1 MKKLLRFFSGGT
13 LLIGLFILI
22 EVGVVVVID
31 IGVDTYIINGIL
43 NACGIPADSMIA
55 LEANLYYFI
64 AVTILKFFF
73 TVLAIVLFFR
83 IINKWEDPEFKI
95 PWLVFLFALPM
106 VTCVFYLIFA
116 NHGLPHKEKKVM
128 KAYYKGI
135 QPYFE
140 ESKKNNDL
148 VAEELGNA
156 CGAFRYI
163 ANTAHTGI
171 QKDNRMTY
179 YKNGEQFFPAFI
191 EGLKQ
196 AKEFIFIEFFI
207 ITDGEEWTAVQ
218 EVLKEKAQQGVDV
231 RIIYDDMGSGGT
243 ISTFTPRRLRKYG
256 IKAYKFHPFRPIL
269 SGVFNNRDHR
279 KIVVIDHQMAF
290 TGGINLADEYANKIE
305 RFGYWKDTMV
315 KIEGSGISNLI
326 STFLANYG
334 IASKSGSEKLFKK
347 NLTKSLMNTFEE
359 NNIGFNQKRISIKRV
374 KDIVHEKY
382 ETSVAIMA
390 SPMFHKSPKETA
402 EIIVSKIHIPEI
414 ERAEIGDNGLI
425 TFYIQNDFDKFL
437 KHKYPVYRGEGYVMP
452 FGDGPGDID
461 AALIGEQNYINILN
475 YAKKKVYI
483 STPYLVPTYQ
493 LFDALKNAALRGVD
507 VRLIIPGIPDKKFVY
522 LVAKAH
528 FKPLLEAGVK
538 IYKYTPGFNH
548 MKSMLADD
556 ELSFVGTINFDFRSL
571 VHHFECG
578 TIIYN
583 SKVNEAIHDD
593 FEEMLSQS
601 EQVSQSYKLNIF
613 GRILCG
619 IVKLIMPLL

>member
-1 MKKLLRFFSGGT
+1 MKKLLRFLSGGT

-55 LEANLYYFI
+55 LYTNLYYLI
-64 AVTILKFFF
+64 AVTLLRIFF
-73 TVLAIVLFFR
+73 TILAIILFFR

-116 NHGLPHKEKKVM
+116 NHGLPRKEKKVM
-128 KAYYKGI
+128 KSYYKGI
-135 QPYFE
+135 APFFE
-140 ESKKNNDL
+140 ENKKRNNSTVD
-148 VAEELGNA
+148 ELGYA
-156 CGAFRYI
+156 GGAFKFI
-163 ANTAHTGI
+163 ANTAHMGI
-171 QKDNRMTY
+171 HADNRVTY
-179 YKNGEQFFPAFI
+179 YKNGETFFPEFI
-191 EGLKQ
+191 ECLKK

-207 ITDGEEWTAVQ
+207 ITDGEEWSAVQ

-231 RIIYDDMGSGGT
+231 RIIYDDMGSGGN
-243 ISTFTPRRLRKYG
+243 ISTFTPRRLRKFG

-290 TGGINLADEYANKIE
+290 TGGCNLADEYANKIE

-315 KIEGSGISNLI
+315 KIEGSGIANLI

-347 NLTKSLMNTFEE
+347 NLSKKLLAYFEE
-359 NNIGFNQKRISIKRV
+359 NNIAFSEKRLSIKRV

-382 ETSVAIMA
+382 ETNVALMA
-390 SPMFHKSPKETA
+390 SPHMGKSPKECA
-402 EIIVSKIHIPEI
+402 EMLSKVIKMPEI
-414 ERAEIGDNGLI
+414 EKIEIANNGTI
-425 TFYIQNDFDKFL
+425 TIYIQNDFDKFL
-437 KHKYPVYRGEGYVMP
+437 KHEYKAFKGEGYVMP

-461 AALIGEQNYINILN
+461 SALIGEQNYINILN
-475 YAKKKVYI
+475 YAQKKVYI

-507 VRLIIPGIPDKKFVY
+507 VRLIVPGIPDKKFVY

-578 TIIYN
+578 TLIYKSEAN
-583 SKVNEAIHDD
+583 KAIHDD
-593 FEEMLSQS
+593 FEEMLAQS
-601 EQVSQSYKLNIF
+601 EQVSQSYKLNIW

>member
-1 MKKLLRFFSGGT
+1 MKKLFRFLTGGT

-22 EVGVVVVID
+22 EIGIVLIID
-31 IGVDTYIINGIL
+31 IGIDAYIIDAI
-43 NACGIPADSMIA
+43 CTA
-55 LEANLYYFI
+55 LGTPLETQIEVNVYY
-64 AVTILKFFF
+64 ALVVTLVRIFFYI
-73 TVLAIVLFFR
+73 LAIVLFFR
-83 IINKWEDPEFKI
+83 IVNKWEDPEFKI

-106 VTCVFYLIFA
+106 LTCVFYLIFA
-116 NHGLPHKEKKVM
+116 SHGLPRKEKRVM
-128 KAYYKGI
+128 KTYYTGI
-135 QPYFE
+135 QPFFDE
-140 ESKKNNDL
+140 NKKNNDL
-148 VAEELGNA
+148 LVEELGSA
-156 CGAFRYI
+156 CGAFQYV
-163 ANTAHTGI
+163 ASTAHMGI
-171 QKDNRMTY
+171 HKDNRITY

-191 EGLKQ
+191 EGLKK

-207 ITDGEEWTAVQ
+207 ITDGKEWSAVQ
-218 EVLKEKAQQGVDV
+218 EVLKEKAQEGVDV
-231 RIIYDDMGSGGT
+231 RIIYDDMGSGGN
-243 ISTFTPRRLRKYG
+243 ISTFTPKRLRKYG

-290 TGGINLADEYANKIE
+290 TGGINLADEYANEIE

-315 KIEGSGISNLI
+315 KIEGSGITNLI

-347 NLTKSLMNTFEE
+347 TLSNSLISLFKKNDISFNTKRL
-359 NNIGFNQKRISIKRV
+359 SIMKV

-382 ETSVAIMA
+382 ITTAAIMA
-390 SPMFHKSPKETA
+390 SPMFGKAPKETA
-402 EIIVSKIHIPEI
+402 EFIVSNIRIPEI
-414 ERAEIGDNGLI
+414 EKAEIADSGLI
-425 TFYIQNDFDKFL
+425 TFYLQNDFDKFL
-437 KHKYPVYRGEGYVMP
+437 KHKYPVYKGEGYVMP

-461 AALIGEQNYINILN
+461 SALIGEQNYINILHS
-475 YAKKKVYI
+475 AKKKVYI
-483 STPYLVPTYQ
+483 STPYLIPTYQ
-493 LFDALKNAALRGVD
+493 LCDALINASLRGVD
-507 VRLIIPGIPDKKFVY
+507 VRLIVPGIPDKKMVY

-528 FKPLLEAGVK
+528 FKPLLEAGIK

-578 TIIYN
+578 TLIYKSEAN
-583 SKVNEAIHDD
+583 KAIHDD

-601 EQVSQSYKLNIF
+601 EQVPQNYKLNIF

-619 IVKLIMPLL
+619 IIKLIFPLL

>member
-1 MKKLLRFFSGGT
+1 MKKLFRFLSGGT
-13 LLIGLFILI
+13 LLIALFIII
-22 EVGVVVVID
+22 EVGVVLVID
-31 IGVDTYIINGIL
+31 IGIDTYIL
-43 NACGIPADSMIA
+43 NAIFNAAGTPLIVQIEVAAYYTLTVMI
-55 LEANLYYFI
+55 I
-64 AVTILKFFF
+64 RFFF
-73 TVLAIVLFFR
+73 LILAIVLFFR

-128 KAYYKGI
+128 KTYYKGI
-135 QPYFE
+135 EPFSIINKKHDE
-140 ESKKNNDL
+140 EIVN
-148 VAEELGNA
+148 ELGDA
-156 CGAFRYI
+156 CGAFKYI
-163 ANTAHTGI
+163 ANTAKVGI
-171 QKDNRMTY
+171 HKDNRITY
-179 YKNGEQFFPAFI
+179 YKNGESFFPAFI
-191 EGLKQ
+191 EGLKK

-207 ITDGEEWTAVQ
+207 ITDGQEWSAVQ

-290 TGGINLADEYANKIE
+290 TGGINLADEYANIIE

-315 KIEGSGISNLI
+315 KIEGTGIANLI
-326 STFLANYG
+326 STFLANYM
-334 IASKSGSEKLFKK
+334 IASKTGSEKLFKK
-347 NLTKSLMNTFEE
+347 TLNSKLISLFKE
-359 NNIGFNQKRISIKRV
+359 NNISFNEKRLSIKKV
-374 KDIVHEKY
+374 KDLVHEKY
-382 ETSVAIMA
+382 QTNAAIMT
-390 SPMFHKSPKETA
+390 SPMFGKSPKETA
-402 EIIVSKIHIPEI
+402 EYIVSKIHMPEVEKAVI
-414 ERAEIGDNGLI
+414 SNSGLI

-437 KHKYPVYRGEGYVMP
+437 EDKYETYKNEGFVMP

-461 AALIGEQNYINILN
+461 SALIGEQNYINILN
-475 YAKKKVYI
+475 YAKERVYI
-483 STPYLVPTYQ
+483 STPYLIPTYQ
-493 LFDALKNAALRGVD
+493 LLDALKNAALRGVD
-507 VRLIIPGIPDKKFVY
+507 VRLIVPGIPDKKLVY

-556 ELSFVGTINFDFRSL
+556 ELAFVGTINFDFRSL

-578 TIIYN
+578 TIIYKSN
-583 SKVNEAIHDD
+583 CLKDIKAD
-593 FEEMLSQS
+593 FEEMIIAS
-601 EQVSQSYKLNIF
+601 EEVPEKYKLNIF

-619 IVKLIMPLL
+619 LIKLIAPLL

>member
-1 MKKLLRFFSGGT
+1 MKKLLRFVSGGT
-13 LLIGLFILI
+13 LLIALFIII
-22 EVGVVVVID
+22 EVGVVLIID
-31 IGVDTYIINGIL
+31 VGVDTYILAAISKAAGL
-43 NACGIPADSMIA
+43 NYYTQ
-55 LEANLYYFI
+55 LEVTVYYPLTVMLVRFI
-64 AVTILKFFF
+64 FYI
-73 TVLAIVLFFR
+73 LAIILFFR

-116 NHGLPHKEKKVM
+116 NHGLPLKEKKVM
-128 KAYYKGI
+128 RTYYKGI
-135 QPYFE
+135 KPFFDE
-140 ESKKNNDL
+140 NRKNNNL
-148 VAEELGNA
+148 VIEDLGNS
-156 CGAFRYI
+156 CGAFKYI
-163 ANTAHTGI
+163 ANTAHMGI
-171 QKDNRMTY
+171 HKDNRITY

-191 EGLKQ
+191 EGLKK

-207 ITDGEEWTAVQ
+207 ITDGQEWSAVQ
-218 EVLKEKAQQGVDV
+218 EILKQKAQEGVDV
-231 RIIYDDMGSGGT
+231 RIIYDDMGSGGN

-290 TGGINLADEYANKIE
+290 TGGINLADEYANLIE

-315 KIEGSGISNLI
+315 KIEGSGIANLI

-347 NLTKSLMNTFEE
+347 TLSKKLISFLNESKISFNEKRLT
-359 NNIGFNQKRISIKRV
+359 IKRV

-382 ETSVAIMA
+382 QTNAAIMT
-390 SPMFHKSPKETA
+390 SPMFGKSPKETA
-402 EIIVSKIHIPEI
+402 ELIVSNIHIPEI
-414 ERAEIGDNGLI
+414 EKAEISKSGLI

-437 KHKYPVYRGEGYVMP
+437 KHDYPVYKGEGFVMP

-461 AALIGEQNYINILN
+461 SALIGEQNYINILN
-475 YAKKKVYI
+475 FAKEKVYI

-493 LFDALKNAALRGVD
+493 LLDALKNAALRGVD
-507 VRLIIPGIPDKKFVY
+507 VRLIVPGIPDKKFVY

-556 ELSFVGTINFDFRSL
+556 DLAFVGTINFDFRSL

-578 TIIYN
+578 TIIYK
-583 SKVNEAIHDD
+583 SKANKEIHDD

-613 GRILCG
+613 GRIICG

>member
-1 MKKLLRFFSGGT
+1 M
-13 LLIGLFILI
+13 LLIVLFILI
-22 EVGVVVVID
+22 EVGVVVILD
-31 IGVDTYIINGIL
+31 IGVDIYIINAIFAAAGTPLAIQL
-43 NACGIPADSMIA
+43 DVTV
-55 LEANLYYFI
+55 YYTLC
-64 AVTILKFFF
+64 VTLLRVFF
-73 TVLAIVLFFR
+73 TVLAIVLFFK

-116 NHGLPHKEKKVM
+116 NHGLPRKEKKVM
-128 KAYYKGI
+128 KTYYHGI
-135 QPYFE
+135 QPFFDE
-140 ESKKNNDL
+140 NRKNNDL
-148 VAEELGNA
+148 INEELGSA
-156 CGAFRYI
+156 CGAFKYI
-163 ANTAHTGI
+163 ANTAHMGI
-171 QKDNRMTY
+171 HKDNRMTY

-207 ITDGEEWTAVQ
+207 ITDGQEWSAVQ
-218 EVLKEKAQQGVDV
+218 EVLIQKAQEGVDV
-231 RIIYDDMGSGGT
+231 RIIYDDMGSSGT
-243 ISTFTPRRLRKYG
+243 ISTFTPSHLRKYG

-279 KIVVIDHQMAF
+279 KIVIIDHQMAF
-290 TGGINLADEYANKIE
+290 TGGINLADEYANLIE

-326 STFLANYG
+326 ATFLANYG

-347 NLTKSLMNTFEE
+347 TLSNHLLSFFEQSK
-359 NNIGFNQKRISIKRV
+359 ISFNAKRLSIKRV

-382 ETSVAIMA
+382 CTNVAVMV
-390 SPMFHKSPKETA
+390 SPMFGKSPKETA
-402 EIIVSKIHIPEI
+402 ELIVSKIQLPDI
-414 ERAEIGDNGLI
+414 EKAEVSDSGLI
-425 TFYIQNDFDKFL
+425 TFYIQNDFDRFL
-437 KHKYPVYRGEGYVMP
+437 KHKYPVFKGEGYVMP

-461 AALIGEQNYINILN
+461 SALIGEQNYINILN
-475 YAKKKVYI
+475 YAKNKVYI

-493 LFDALKNAALRGVD
+493 LLDALKNAALRGVD
-507 VRLIIPGIPDKKFVY
+507 VRLIVPGIPDKKLVY

-556 ELSFVGTINFDFRSL
+556 KLSFVGTINFDFRSL

-583 SKVNEAIHDD
+583 SEANKAVHDD

-613 GRILCG
+613 GRIVCG
-619 IVKLIMPLL
+619 IIKLIMPLL

>member
-1 MKKLLRFFSGGT
+1 MKKLWRFLSGGT
-13 LLIGLFILI
+13 LLIFLFLLI
-22 EVGVVVVID
+22 EVGVVLIID
-31 IGVDTYIINGIL
+31 IGVDTYIINAIFVAAGTDPFIQL
-43 NACGIPADSMIA
+43 QVS
-55 LEANLYYFI
+55 LYYTL
-64 AVTILKFFF
+64 VILILRVFFYF
-73 TVLAIVLFFR
+73 LAIVLFFR

-95 PWLVFLFALPM
+95 PWLVFLFTFPM
-106 VTCVFYLIFA
+106 VTCLFYLIFA
-116 NHGLPHKEKKVM
+116 NHGLPLKEKKVM
-128 KAYYKGI
+128 KTYYTGI
-135 QPYFE
+135 HPFTE
-140 ESKKNNDL
+140 INEKHNDEI
-148 VAEELGNA
+148 VEELGNA
-156 CGAFRYI
+156 CGAFKYI
-163 ANTAHTGI
+163 ANTAHVGI
-171 QKDNRMTY
+171 HKDNRITY
-179 YKNGEQFFPAFI
+179 YKNGESFFPAFI
-191 EGLKQ
+191 EGLKK

-207 ITDGEEWTAVQ
+207 ITDGQEWSAVQ

-243 ISTFTPRRLRKYG
+243 ISTFTPRILRKYG

-290 TGGINLADEYANKIE
+290 TGGINLADEYANLIE

-315 KIEGSGISNLI
+315 KIEGTGIANLI

-347 NLTKSLMNTFEE
+347 TLSNKLISL
-359 NNIGFNQKRISIKRV
+359 FNEDKIAFKEKRLSINRV
-374 KDIVHEKY
+374 KDVLHEKY
-382 ETSVAIMA
+382 ETNAAIMT
-390 SPMFHKSPKETA
+390 SPMFGKSPKETA
-402 EIIVSKIHIPEI
+402 EYIVSKIHIPEI
-414 ERAEIGDNGLI
+414 EKAVISKSGLI

-437 KHKYPVYRGEGYVMP
+437 KHEYSAYKGEGYVMP

-475 YAKKKVYI
+475 FAQKKVYI

-493 LFDALKNAALRGVD
+493 LMDALRNAALRGVD
-507 VRLIIPGIPDKKFVY
+507 VRLIVPGIPDKKLVY

-556 ELSFVGTINFDFRSL
+556 ELAFVGTINFDFRSL

-578 TIIYN
+578 TIIYK
-583 SKVNEAIHDD
+583 SKANEEIRDD

>member
-1 MKKLLRFFSGGT
+1 MKKFLRFITSGS
-13 LLIGLFILI
+13 LLIALLIFI
-22 EVGVVVVID
+22 EVGIVIILD
-31 IGVDTYIINGIL
+31 IGVDTYIINAIFQ
-43 NACGIPADSMIA
+43 A
-55 LEANLYYFI
+55 LGTPFIVQLEVTVYY
-64 AVTILKFFF
+64 TITITFVRVFF
-73 TVLAIVLFFR
+73 TILAIVLFFR

-106 VTCVFYLIFA
+106 VTCLFYLIFA

-128 KAYYKGI
+128 KSYYKGI
-135 QPYFE
+135 EPFTVI
-140 ESKKNNDL
+140 NNKHNDEI
-148 VAEELGNA
+148 VEELRDA
-156 CGAFRYI
+156 CGAFKYI
-163 ANTAHTGI
+163 ANTAHVGI
-171 QKDNRMTY
+171 HKDNRVTY
-179 YKNGEQFFPAFI
+179 YKNGESFFPAFI
-191 EGLKQ
+191 DGLKK

-207 ITDGEEWTAVQ
+207 ITDGQEWSAVQ
-218 EVLKEKAQQGVDV
+218 EILKEKAQQGVDV
-231 RIIYDDMGSGGT
+231 RIIYDDMGSGGN

-256 IKAYKFHPFRPIL
+256 IKAYKFHPFRPVL

-290 TGGINLADEYANKIE
+290 TGGINLADEYANLIE

-315 KIEGSGISNLI
+315 KIEGSGIANLI

-347 NLTKSLMNTFEE
+347 TLHNKLISFFEE
-359 NNIGFNQKRISIKRV
+359 SKIKFNEKRLSIKKV

-382 ETSVAIMA
+382 ETNAAIMT
-390 SPMFHKSPKETA
+390 SPMFGKSPKETA
-402 EIIVSKIHIPEI
+402 EMLVSKIRIPEVEKTVI
-414 ERAEIGDNGLI
+414 SNSGVI

-437 KHKYPVYRGEGYVMP
+437 KHEYSVYKGEGYVMP

-461 AALIGEQNYINILN
+461 SALIGEQNYINVLN

-556 ELSFVGTINFDFRSL
+556 ELAFVGTINFDFRSL

-578 TIIYN
+578 TIIYK
-583 SKVNEAIHDD
+583 SKANKDIHDD